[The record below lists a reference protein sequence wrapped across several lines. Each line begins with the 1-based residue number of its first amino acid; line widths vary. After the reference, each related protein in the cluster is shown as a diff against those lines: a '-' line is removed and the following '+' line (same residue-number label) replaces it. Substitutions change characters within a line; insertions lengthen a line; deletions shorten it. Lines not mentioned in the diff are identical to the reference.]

1 MSWIVQSLLLDK
13 YPIKERIYK
22 RDGISNSYS
31 LNFNSDE
38 YNSLLLI
45 ERKMDDLLNS
55 GAISE
60 KGIEITELL
69 SLGKTYAYIADE
81 LKISKNSI
89 KKKFRGVCDKIAF
102 SLGGEFTD
110 YGYIDY
116 MIRKHNLK
124 GKEIDKLVELITK
137 RKRI

>member
-1 MSWIVQSLLLDK
+1 MSWIIQSLLLDK
-13 YPIKERIYK
+13 YTIKARVYK
-22 RDGISNSYS
+22 RDDFSDSFS
-31 LNFNSDE
+31 LDFDSSE

-45 ERKMDDLLNS
+45 EKKIEDLLNS

-60 KGIEITELL
+60 KEIEITELL
-69 SLGKTYAYIADE
+69 SLGKTYADITNE
-81 LKISKNSI
+81 LKISKSSI

-116 MIRKHNLK
+116 IIRKYNLK
-124 GKEIDKLVELITK
+124 GKK
-137 RKRI
+137 